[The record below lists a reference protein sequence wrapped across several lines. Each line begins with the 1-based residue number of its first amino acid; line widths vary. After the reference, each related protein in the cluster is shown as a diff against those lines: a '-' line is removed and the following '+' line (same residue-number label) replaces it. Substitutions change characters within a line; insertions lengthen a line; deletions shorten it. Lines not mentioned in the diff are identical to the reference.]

1 MNIIVRGDEV
11 VGIID
16 WETAGWWPEYWEY
29 TSVWHINPYNEFW
42 REEVDKFLEPKVE
55 ELEMERV
62 RRKFFGDF

>member
-11 VGIID
+11 VGNID

-29 TSVWHINPYNEFW
+29 TSAWHVNPYNEFW

-55 ELEMERV
+55 ELDMERA